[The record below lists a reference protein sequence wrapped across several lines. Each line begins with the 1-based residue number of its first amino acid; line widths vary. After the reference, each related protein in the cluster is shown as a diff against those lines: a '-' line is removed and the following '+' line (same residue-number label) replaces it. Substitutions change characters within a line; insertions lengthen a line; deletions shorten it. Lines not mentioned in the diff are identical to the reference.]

1 MDPINKNEPTK
12 TKADILIVDDT
23 PDNLRLLNQIL
34 SQEYKVR
41 LAPNGVIGLKAAFTA
56 PPDVILLDI
65 MMPGMNGYEVAE
77 KLKADDKT
85 KDIPILFISALDD
98 TESKVR
104 GFRAGAVDYV
114 TKPFQEMEVLV
125 RVKTHLSLRALY
137 QQAQD
142 EIKERIEKENQLHAL
157 LSAIPDIIYRVRK
170 DGTILDFKT
179 SSTGLL
185 FAPPDRLI
193 GSSITTLQNEQIG
206 KNFLAK
212 IEETLR
218 SGEIQSLDF
227 EENIGGTIHVLEA
240 RMKDSGPEEV
250 IVIVRDVS
258 ERVRLEQMKS
268 DFINR
273 ATHELRTPLTTMLL
287 MIHLIDEGSTPEEQ
301 KEFWEILK
309 TEIDR
314 ERTLVENFLQ
324 VGRLENKSFELKT
337 APIVLNDLLKKV
349 IKQFVPVARE
359 KNISIEF
366 ANPAESGL
374 LDLII
379 QADESALTQVFVN
392 LVSNAI
398 KFSPVN
404 GKITIQVQKKD
415 QGVEISVA
423 DTGIGIPDSE
433 IPLLFSRFFRA
444 KNAVEKEIPGSGIG
458 LFIVRSI
465 VDLHKGKIEV
475 RSELGKGSQF
485 VVWLP

>member
-1 MDPINKNEPTK
+1 MQKNEPAK
-12 TKADILIVDDT
+12 SKANILIVDDT

-41 LAPNGVIGLKAAFTA
+41 LAPNGIIGLKAAFTA

-65 MMPGMNGYEVAE
+65 MMPDMNGYEVAE
-77 KLKADDKT
+77 KLKAEERT

-114 TKPFQEMEVLV
+114 TKPFQEMEVLA

-137 QQAQD
+137 LQAQN
-142 EIKERIEKENQLHAL
+142 EIKERIEKENQLHAV
-157 LSAIPDIIYRVRK
+157 LSAIPDIIYRVRR

-185 FAPPDRLI
+185 FAPPDSLI
-193 GSSITTLQNEQIG
+193 GASITTIQEERIG
-206 KNFLAK
+206 KKFLAS
-212 IEETLR
+212 IQESLR
-218 SGEIQSLDF
+218 SGAIQSLEF
-227 EENIGGTIHVLEA
+227 EENVGGALHALEA
-240 RMKDSGPEEV
+240 RMKDCGPDEV
-250 IVIVRDVS
+250 IVVVRDVS

-309 TEIDR
+309 TEINR

-324 VGRLENKSFELKT
+324 VGRLENKQHELKI
-337 APIVLNDLLKKV
+337 APLLLVGLLKNV
-349 IKQFVPVARE
+349 IKQFMPAARE
-359 KNISIEF
+359 KQISV
-366 ANPAESGL
+366 
-374 LDLII
+374 DLINLADPGVPDMLI
-379 QADESALTQVFVN
+379 EADESALTQVFVN
-392 LVSNAI
+392 LLSNAI
-398 KFSPVN
+398 KFSPLNSKV
-404 GKITIQVQKKD
+404 IIQVEKKD
-415 QGVEISVA
+415 PGVEISIA
-423 DTGIGIPDSE
+423 DMGIGIPDAE
-433 IPLLFSRFFRA
+433 IPMLFSRFFRA
-444 KNAVEKEIPGSGIG
+444 QNAVEKEIPGSGIG

-465 VDLHKGKIEV
+465 VDLHKGKIKV
-475 RSELGKGSQF
+475 YSELGKGSQF